1 MERLKKRLT
10 FINILVGF
18 VLLSIAFVFFPKQ
31 EESVAEEIKLES
43 PESSFYEEG
52 NVQSRAEYE
61 AEMLVDPQTGK
72 IPENIRSQELA
83 FAKQLQ
89 YQNEELRNQMS
100 RSGKSVVSSPS
111 ALNQWTSIGPQ
122 NYGGR
127 TRALALDVTDENT
140 ILAGGVSG
148 GVWRSTNGGQN
159 WTKSTTPDQIQSVT
173 AITQD
178 VRAGKENIW
187 YYGTGELVGNSS
199 RAPGAP
205 FRGDGIFKST
215 NGGVSWQPIA
225 STQKVAP
232 SQFISPF
239 QYVWDITT
247 DPNSTDDVI
256 LAAVYGG
263 IVRSADGGA
272 TWTTVLGDNLLTV
285 PPTTDLNE
293 ITAIFYTDIHRASNG
308 VFYASLSSVT
318 NFSGQGSAKGGVYRS
333 DDGINWRRLIDWAG
347 LAVQRTEIG
356 SSSTDPNT
364 VYFFAD
370 RTIIG
375 YGLWR
380 YNAATEELTNLSQ
393 NLPDGTGEVEELESQ
408 ESYNMVIG
416 VHPQNSDVVYLGGT
430 NLYRSTDG
438 FTSKSNTT
446 WIGGYT
452 VDEDGDSDIYTNHH
466 PDQHA
471 LAFVPSNPNRMISAN
486 DGGIFV
492 TDNNLAEEVAYTP
505 LNKGYVTTQFYTAS
519 ISRYPQED
527 FVIGGTQDNGSIL
540 TLNDPV
546 GELTNSA
553 RVIGGDGGFTAST
566 SFGIYYYMSFQNS
579 RIYRLT
585 LNSEAQLT
593 SFARVDPIGGGNNPA
608 QGYLFINPFILDPNY
623 GNRMYLA
630 GGDFIWRNQNLSQ
643 IPSGSQSPT
652 SVNWKKMLDTK
663 INEGTITALQVS
675 TEPRN
680 VLYYGTSNGRM
691 YRVDNA
697 HSDLYTV
704 TDITSPLFSSE
715 AYIKSIAVDPTD
727 ADHIMI
733 AFSNYNVHSIFRS
746 IDGGQNWSPAA
757 GSLEGNPNGTGA
769 GPSVRWV
776 SIVPKTTGDYEYYA
790 GTSVGLF
797 STNLIEPPTSP
808 IWEAESPNGIGNT
821 IVNMIDYRQSDG
833 KIAVATHGGG
843 IYTSQINN
851 VVKNDNLVE
860 TNVLEVQSV
869 YPNPFTEDVLIKIN
883 SPKTQFVFM
892 RIYDSQGNEVKRITS
907 SLAFQGEND
916 FFWNGTN
923 GQEQPVAS
931 GVYII
936 RITHEG
942 GEESRRVILQ
952 RN

>member
-1 MERLKKRLT
+1 
-10 FINILVGF
+10 
-18 VLLSIAFVFFPKQ
+18 
-31 EESVAEEIKLES
+31 
-43 PESSFYEEG
+43 
-52 NVQSRAEYE
+52 
-61 AEMLVDPQTGK
+61 
-72 IPENIRSQELA
+72 
-83 FAKQLQ
+83 
-89 YQNEELRNQMS
+89 
-100 RSGKSVVSSPS
+100 
-111 ALNQWTSIGPQ
+111 
-122 NYGGR
+122 
-127 TRALALDVTDENT
+127 
-140 ILAGGVSG
+140 
-148 GVWRSTNGGQN
+148 
-159 WTKSTTPDQIQSVT
+159 
-173 AITQD
+173 
-178 VRAGKENIW
+178 
-187 YYGTGELVGNSS
+187 
-199 RAPGAP
+199 
-205 FRGDGIFKST
+205 
-215 NGGVSWQPIA
+215 
-225 STQKVAP
+225 
-232 SQFISPF
+232 
-239 QYVWDITT
+239 
-247 DPNSTDDVI
+247 
-256 LAAVYGG
+256 
-263 IVRSADGGA
+263 
-272 TWTTVLGDNLLTV
+272 
-285 PPTTDLNE
+285 
-293 ITAIFYTDIHRASNG
+293 
-308 VFYASLSSVT
+308 
-318 NFSGQGSAKGGVYRS
+318 
-333 DDGINWRRLIDWAG
+333 
-347 LAVQRTEIG
+347 
-356 SSSTDPNT
+356 
-364 VYFFAD
+364 
-370 RTIIG
+370 
-375 YGLWR
+375 
-380 YNAATEELTNLSQ
+380 
-393 NLPDGTGEVEELESQ
+393 
-408 ESYNMVIG
+408 
-416 VHPQNSDVVYLGGT
+416 
-430 NLYRSTDG
+430 
-438 FTSKSNTT
+438 
-446 WIGGYT
+446 
-452 VDEDGDSDIYTNHH
+452 
-466 PDQHA
+466 DQHA

-797 STNLIEPPTSP
+797 STTLIEPPTSP